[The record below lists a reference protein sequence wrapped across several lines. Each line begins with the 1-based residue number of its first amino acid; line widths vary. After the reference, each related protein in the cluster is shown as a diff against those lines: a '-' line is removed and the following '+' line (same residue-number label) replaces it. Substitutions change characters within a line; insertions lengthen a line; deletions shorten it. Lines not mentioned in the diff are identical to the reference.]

1 MIVIVARR
9 VVDDLE
15 GLTAAEATGG
25 QGHRPGDPL
34 PPGKEW
40 TTVRYAFAVS
50 GHRAVVT
57 IEATDT
63 DLGPGSAA
71 ADDLVR
77 TITVSPADGTPVGVE
92 SAAVG

>member
-1 MIVIVARR
+1 
-9 VVDDLE
+9 
-15 GLTAAEATGG
+15 
-25 QGHRPGDPL
+25 
-34 PPGKEW
+34 
-40 TTVRYAFAVS
+40 VRYAFAVS

-71 ADDLVR
+71 ADDPVR